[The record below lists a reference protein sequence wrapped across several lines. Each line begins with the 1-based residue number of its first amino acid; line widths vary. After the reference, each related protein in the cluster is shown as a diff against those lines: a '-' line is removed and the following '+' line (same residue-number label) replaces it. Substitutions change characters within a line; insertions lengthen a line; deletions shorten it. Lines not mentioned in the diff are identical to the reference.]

1 MSKKSKIM
9 YLSLL
14 VVNIVIFILDMLP
27 INFEFFRISFGVSL
41 IVMGVSLIIRAFSL
55 KIDSSLFLGLMLTL
69 FGALN
74 ITTFILTKTIS
85 FDTNKMW
92 PYYLF
97 SVAFASLFTAL
108 YFKDKLQLKLF
119 VLFLGFGI
127 ITLLFINLFIK
138 LIWLY
143 IVLMLVWFIGY
154 FVVNIFIFKKRRR

>member
-1 MSKKSKIM
+1 MSRKSKIM

-27 INFEFFRISFGVSL
+27 ISFEFFRISFGISL
-41 IVMGVSLIIRAFSL
+41 MVMGVSLIIRAFSL
-55 KIDSSLFLGLMLTL
+55 KIDSSLFLGLILTL

-74 ITTFILTKTIS
+74 ITSFILVKTIN
-85 FDTNKMW
+85 FDVNQMW

-97 SVAFASLFTAL
+97 SLAFSSLVTAL

-127 ITLLFINLFIK
+127 ITLLYIKLFVK
-138 LIWLY
+138 LIWLFV
-143 IVLMLVWFIGY
+143 VLMILWFVGY
-154 FVVNIFIFKKRRR
+154 FLINSLLFKKRSR